1 MNLVIHLW
9 CSLRR
14 MAILRLTL
22 LVLIIVANPEL
33 MGCSKATDGTS
44 FTEASKGFEKELTP
58 DQRKAA
64 IKQLQTGTAGQQ

>member
-1 MNLVIHLW
+1 
-9 CSLRR
+9 
-14 MAILRLTL
+14 MAILRVTL
-22 LVLIIVANPEL
+22 LVLLIVASPEL

-64 IKQLQTGTAGQQ
+64 ISSYRPKRRANSSSLRSALLLFG